1 MLNRFSHVQLF
12 AAVWILAHQAPL
24 STEFSSQEYCS
35 ELPCPSPGDL
45 PHPGTELT
53 SPVSCIG
60 SRVLYYMPHM
70 GRSSLEGE
78 QSFFLSFFFFFYQLS
93 SLSWRI
99 CMDRGAWR
107 ATVHGITKSQTRLS
121 DRAQHTRY
129 SLHPFWCCD

>member
-24 STEFSSQEYCS
+24 SIEFSSQEYCS

-60 SRVLYYMPHM
+60 SRVLYYMPHI

-78 QSFFLSFFFFFYQLS
+78 QSFFLSFFFFLTVIQSFLENLHGQS
-93 SLSWRI
+93 SLAGYSPW
-99 CMDRGAWR
+99 D
-107 ATVHGITKSQTRLS
+107 HKES
-121 DRAQHTRY
+121 DPTERPSTAHTLFFT
-129 SLHPFWCCD
+129 SILVL